1 MLTNRLTIVCL
12 AMQDPTI
19 DYSLQRLSKMIP
31 KHADDP
37 DRLPK
42 VSKRDTRLFSCC

>member
-1 MLTNRLTIVCL
+1 
-12 AMQDPTI
+12 MQDPTI
-19 DYSLQRLSKMIP
+19 DYSLQRLSKLIP

-42 VSKRDTRLFSCC
+42 VRYETFPS

>member
-1 MLTNRLTIVCL
+1 
-12 AMQDPTI
+12 MQDPTI

-42 VSKRDTRLFSCC
+42 VNDTYLSNYIYLIFFENLGNNS

>member
-1 MLTNRLTIVCL
+1 
-12 AMQDPTI
+12 MQDPVI
-19 DYSLQRLSKMIP
+19 DYSLQRLAKLIP

-42 VSKRDTRLFSCC
+42 V

>member
-1 MLTNRLTIVCL
+1 
-12 AMQDPTI
+12 MQDPTI
-19 DYSLQRLSKMIP
+19 DYSLQRLSKLIP

-42 VSKRDTRLFSCC
+42 VNTKFIFFI